1 MRTYR
6 LRSYDAVPPGGY
18 SYEQTIGIYRA
29 FSAQPLIEAQ
39 AQAVSAF
46 RKGNGLPRSDIQEA
60 LQDIDAYTCARL
72 GGMSEWCVETSPK
85 AARIT
90 ALNPSVSVVAGG
102 AKGCRGCGAPAH

>member
-18 SYEQTIGIYRA
+18 SYEQTTGIYRA
-29 FSAQPLIEAQ
+29 FSSQPLIEAV

-46 RKGNGLPRSDIQEA
+46 RKGNGLPRSSVQEA
-60 LQDIDAYTCARL
+60 LQDVDAYTCARL
-72 GGMSEWCVETSPK
+72 GGMSAWCVDTNPK
-85 AARIT
+85 SKIV

-102 AKGCRGCGAPAH
+102 ARGCRGCGVPVH